1 MTELKTAPKTAPPA
15 VTEKDRQRS
24 RALARRRA
32 LPSEQVA
39 TAGRAVG
46 ARLDLLAAGAAR
58 IHTYVGGRDNEIDT
72 RPFIGACLARGQR
85 VFAPRVEAGC
95 DRLDHA
101 ELHALEELEPGP
113 FGLLQPPAADAPLPP
128 FDLVVVPGAAFDRRG
143 HRIGYGQGYYDRFLA
158 ETAAYKVGLAYD
170 ELFFE
175 ELPTESHD
183 VAVDAILT
191 ERTAHFIH
199 PITRENRT

>member
-1 MTELKTAPKTAPPA
+1 MTEPKTKPKTEPPA
-15 VTEKDRQRS
+15 GSEKDRQRR

-32 LPSEQVA
+32 LPPDRVEAV
-39 TAGRAVG
+39 GRAVG

-58 IHTYVGGRDNEIDT
+58 IHTYVGGHDNEIDT

-85 VFAPRVEAGC
+85 VFAPRIEAGC
-95 DRLDHA
+95 DRLGHA
-101 ELHALEELEPGP
+101 ELRTLEELEPGP
-113 FGLLQPPAADAPLPP
+113 FGLLQPPAADAAPPP

-143 HRIGYGQGYYDRFLA
+143 HRIGYGKGYYDRFLA

-170 ELFFE
+170 DLFFE
-175 ELPTESHD
+175 KLPTESHD
-183 VAVDAILT
+183 MAVDAVLT

-199 PITRENRT
+199 PVTREHNT